1 LVHEGLGTLVAWRM
15 ARHRSVSIT
24 VSFND
29 YGFEL
34 SSRDDLSADEKMWRE
49 LLSTDHL
56 TEDLMACM
64 NTAELAKRQFRGIAR
79 VAGLVMQGF
88 PGNPKTTKSLQV
100 SSGLLFDVFT
110 KYDPGNLLL
119 GQAQREILEQQL
131 ELTRLQ
137 ATLESL
143 RSRTL
148 VQIFTKHLTPMAF
161 PLWADML
168 SSSLTTENFAS
179 RLEKM
184 LNELEQ
190 AAQHPDAP
198 ENRPER

>member
-1 LVHEGLGTLVAWRM
+1 M
-15 ARHRSVSIT
+15 
-24 VSFND
+24 
-29 YGFEL
+29 
-34 SSRDDLSADEKMWRE
+34 
-49 LLSTDHL
+49 
-56 TEDLMACM
+56 
-64 NTAELAKRQFRGIAR
+64 AKRQFRGIAR

-143 RSRTL
+143 RGRTL
-148 VQIFTKHLTPMAF
+148 VQICTKHLTPMAF

-190 AAQHPDAP
+190 AAQYPDAP